1 MSKSGREIMEIF
13 EAYDLTACAWSA
25 AQPTGRDASP
35 TGCLASAAFRPGSR
49 RSIQLM
55 EFSRELREDVISGE
69 ITVSFRLWRRPK
81 VREGGQ
87 YPVGPVK
94 IEVDSVELVPFA
106 SITAADIRRS
116 GERDRESLRQRA
128 AHAGPI
134 ADDTMLYRVEFHLV
148 QSQAR

>member
-1 MSKSGREIMEIF
+1 MATLLGEP
-13 EAYDLTACAWSA
+13 ALLDAWPA
-25 AQPTGRDASP
+25 
-35 TGCLASAAFRPGSR
+35 AAFRPGGK
-49 RSIQLM
+49 RSIRLM
-55 EFSRELREDVISGE
+55 EFSRELREDVMSGE

-134 ADDTMLYRVEFHLV
+134 ADGTLLYRVEFHLV
-148 QSQAR
+148 GSQAR

>member
-1 MSKSGREIMEIF
+1 MLPEPDALSGEPPV
-13 EAYDLTACAWSA
+13 SA
-25 AQPTGRDASP
+25 LFIQYAP
-35 TGCLASAAFRPGSR
+35 R
-49 RSIQLM
+49 RSIRLM
-55 EFSRELREDVISGE
+55 EFSSELREDVISGE

-134 ADDTMLYRVEFHLV
+134 VDDTLLYRVEFHLV
-148 QSQAR
+148 GSQAR